1 MSPCWNFFEG
11 YSAAGPMARP
21 WAPGYLSALLKG
33 EHGAPFVAVCG
44 FSRGVVEAGR
54 SDVGFVTPLPDE
66 QFPRLRRAFIAHQA
80 TQGSLVFRLFA
91 AHLACL
97 SWDRNILLRYY
108 LAMCISCFLG
118 AGVRLT
124 FFVPL
129 ILGSGAWLAHLLAGT
144 HDYIVQWLL
153 VVVLC
158 RWRMMALYPG
168 YGTYRVWSLLIVVLL
183 GIFGMWCAMG
193 ACGTLSPSDTVA

>member
-1 MSPCWNFFEG
+1 MGFPLWLF
-11 YSAAGPMARP
+11 AR
-21 WAPGYLSALLKG
+21 
-33 EHGAPFVAVCG
+33 
-44 FSRGVVEAGR
+44 FSWGVVEAGH

-66 QFPRLRRAFIAHQA
+66 LYPRLRRASSVHQT

-91 AHLACL
+91 AHLACF
-97 SWDRNILLRYY
+97 SWYRNTLLRYY
-108 LAMCISCFLG
+108 LAMSISCFLV

-124 FFVPL
+124 SFVPL
-129 ILGSGAWLAHLLAGT
+129 VLGNWAWLAHSLVGT
-144 HDYIVQWLL
+144 YGYIVQWLL

-158 RWRMMALYPG
+158 RWRMMALYVA